1 MVSRDARILVH
12 DDSTILDATNG
23 ALHLL
28 GLSIEELR
36 DLPRGALSVDDD
48 RAASNGF
55 SVAWK
60 EAGRNPILGTGT
72 LRRPDGR
79 LIRVSY
85 WISARPEGGY
95 EVILEPSDEG
105 VGEPA
110 RRYTVGEALSA
121 WRVADRKLAT
131 VDVGTPEWDVVQKEI
146 EFFRREYHRLAR
158 NRSIA
163 TDADEKTQGA

>member
-1 MVSRDARILVH
+1 MVRRDARILVH
-12 DDSTILDATNG
+12 DDSTILEATDG

-36 DLPRGALSVDDD
+36 DLPSGALSVEDD

-55 SVAWK
+55 SAAWSA
-60 EAGRNPILGTGT
+60 AGRNPILGTGT

-85 WISARPEGGY
+85 LISVRPEGGY
-95 EVILEPSDEG
+95 EVILEPSDEA
-105 VGEPA
+105 VGDPG

-121 WRVADRKLAT
+121 WRVADQKLAT
-131 VDVGTPEWDVVQKEI
+131 VDVGTPEWDAVQKEI
-146 EFFRREYHRLAR
+146 EYFRREYHRLAR
-158 NRSIA
+158 DRSGA
-163 TDADEKTQGA
+163 TEAEVEAHGA